1 MASKKFYRN
10 AYAVLLAV
18 LCAAGGIGVLIYASY
33 GSVQGALIP
42 CVCGLLAGL
51 IFAPVFHEAGHVAF
65 AKAAGFTVVYC
76 KAFVFQY
83 NAAKEKKRFTFCS
96 PFLAEQT
103 QAVPKYAEKYAG
115 EMKKRAALYTAG
127 GLIFGGVFLLI
138 TAVFAAAFS
147 VAGANGASG
156 AAQGISYFCLG
167 ALPYAAYLFLLN
179 VVPFTY
185 GGGKTDM
192 RVLADILKQTPCGV
206 RFIAALNAQ
215 GRIAEGKAYGEI
227 DGAFLQ
233 GLPVIAEDEPL
244 FIMNLFYLYYAAAE
258 QGDWRTAADT
268 INRVASLAPYLTAQE
283 EKSALT
289 ELVYMNSVT
298 GDTVQADKCYN
309 AFSAYG
315 EEITAAENRAAAAYY
330 KLRNDQ
336 SRADEYMRRAYAA
349 ARKEKF
355 PGARKSEELMLLQI
369 SGGEK

>member
-1 MASKKFYRN
+1 MTFKKFCRN

-18 LCAAGGIGVLIYASY
+18 FCAAGGIGVLICASY
-33 GSVQGALIP
+33 GSVQSALIP
-42 CVCGLLAGL
+42 CVCGLLASL
-51 IFAPVFHEAGHVAF
+51 ILAPVFHEAGHVAF

-76 KAFVFQY
+76 KAFVFRY
-83 NAAKEKKRFTFCS
+83 DAAKEKKRFSLCS

-103 QAVPKYAEKYAG
+103 QAVPKCAEKYAG

-147 VAGANGASG
+147 VAGVNASSG
-156 AAQGISYFCLG
+156 VAKGVSYFCVG
-167 ALPYAAYLFLLN
+167 ALPYAAYLFFLN
-179 VVPFTY
+179 VVPLTY

-206 RFIAALNAQ
+206 RFVAALNAQ

-227 DGAFLQ
+227 DGAFLRD
-233 GLPVIAEDEPL
+233 LPLIAEDEPL

-258 QGDWRTAADT
+258 KGDWRAAADN
-268 INRVASLAPYLTAQE
+268 INRIASLAPYLTAQE
-283 EKSALT
+283 EKSALC

-298 GDTVQADKCYN
+298 GDAEQAEKCFG

-336 SRADEYMRRAYAA
+336 SRADGYMRRAYAA
-349 ARKEKF
+349 ARKEKL
-355 PGARKSEELMLLQI
+355 PGARKSEELMLLRI